1 MPVDG
6 CLYLD
11 PALCVLRANAGDYDL
26 QPNNIQPCC
35 KARCVGY
42 CMMYFSLNH
51 VRHLR
56 TQSFGHCFILMQ
68 TSIKN
73 QGLFIFEDLL
83 FAALDCQYRNVQSCT
98 STFLDGFVSGA
109 RCSRWH
115 RARLWSVHGCW
126 TIDCVECSNQAPCY
140 YDCLLCLVCSGAFI
154 SNQLELNCT
163 VVCFELCW
171 TYFTCV
177 L

>member
-1 MPVDG
+1 M
-6 CLYLD
+6 
-11 PALCVLRANAGDYDL
+11 
-26 QPNNIQPCC
+26 C
-35 KARCVGY
+35 KLSCDVFK
-42 CMMYFSLNH
+42 FSFNH
-51 VRHLR
+51 IRHLR

-68 TSIKN
+68 TTVIN
-73 QGLFIFEDLL
+73 QGLVIFEDLL

-140 YDCLLCLVCSGAFI
+140 YDCLLCLVSSGTFI
-154 SNQLELNCT
+154 SKQLEVYTAVVCSL
-163 VVCFELCW
+163 VCFELCQMYVTITSW
-171 TYFTCV
+171 RFSPCTDST
-177 L
+177 LLARIITQ